1 MGCDGI
7 VVNPPTTLVMPCIFP
22 AVEVVGLNLAPLYSR
37 PCCLHQTLVHP
48 AVWSFYALSTL
59 TSILKHPHLT
69 LEPYSLVVI
78 TIDYSLLSS
87 SLLEPHLSTLCLVI
101 AVYKI
106 ENKQVTC
113 VCLFV
118 YSQFHILLQ
127 ANTKVLR
134 YGSSKLELSRE

>member
-7 VVNPPTTLVMPCIFP
+7 VVNPPATLVMPCIFS
-22 AVEVVGLNLAPLYSR
+22 AVEVVGLNPAPPYSR

-78 TIDYSLLSS
+78 TVDYSLLSS
-87 SLLEPHLSTLCLVI
+87 GLLEPYLSTLCLVV

-106 ENKQVTC
+106 ENKQLHVTC

-118 YSQFHILLQ
+118 HSQFHILLQ
-127 ANTKVLR
+127 ANTR
-134 YGSSKLELSRE
+134 C